1 MTEIEAPKPIF
12 TRRRVLAGV
21 VGLGLVLAAA
31 GLMFGWFDQTPEVQ
45 VTASFA
51 GFTRSTNDGSYLA
64 MVRLTNMSRKTCYLG
79 PLDEPGSAFGG
90 VDIGVKSNEFLCA
103 TKSPRGTV
111 TMSILLTPGSQTTQH
126 VALPLSAE
134 RGRVAVSLFM
144 SERRLPALLDKLR
157 NSWRD
162 LSQRRP
168 QSWAVCDQEIQCP
181 RLLPDGTFEPPRLL
195 PAAER
200 QR

>member
-1 MTEIEAPKPIF
+1 MTEHGVPTFKF
-12 TRRRVLAGV
+12 TRRRVLTGAVALVLILSV
-21 VGLGLVLAAA
+21 VGLL
-31 GLMFGWFDQTPEVQ
+31 FGRFDQAQTAQ

-64 MVRLTNMSRKTCYLG
+64 MVRLTNMSKNTCYLC
-79 PLDEPGSAFGG
+79 PLDEPGSVFGG
-90 VDIGVKSNEFLCA
+90 VDIGVKSNEVICA
-103 TKSPRGTV
+103 KSPRGTV
-111 TMSILLTPGSQTTQH
+111 TMSILLTPGSETTQH
-126 VALPLSAE
+126 VALPFSAE
-134 RGRVAVSLFM
+134 RGRVAVSLFT

-162 LSQRRP
+162 FSQRRP
-168 QSWAVCDQEIQCP
+168 QSWAVSDQEIQCP